1 MKRVERERKK
11 TELGQKRGGEPE
23 HCAQI
28 STHGEKVGQREKEG
42 DVRPPHQ
49 VQQHPRSRE
58 REREAL
64 QNGNERRQRVR
75 EQRERERESQRS
87 ETKRERERE
96 REISAV
102 PIKGRDPSH

>member
-11 TELGQKRGGEPE
+11 TELGQKRGREPE
-23 HCAQI
+23 HCTQI
-28 STHGEKVGQREKEG
+28 STHGEKVGQREREG

-75 EQRERERESQRS
+75 EQRERERERVR
-87 ETKRERERE
+87 EARRKERERERE
-96 REISAV
+96 RS
-102 PIKGRDPSH
+102 PPSL